1 MSLERVLIAGVLGL
15 LIWVPL
21 PLASNRPW
29 SAALIVLAVGGL
41 LALWG
46 VQMLRD
52 RAPRRWRGIR
62 AGGLGLALLIAAQ
75 AWVAVQIVAGVS
87 SDPGASIEYLALGL
101 AYTGLFALLLGLFT
115 TRKRLNWLLG
125 VLVVSGTLQA
135 FYGALMVLTDL
146 QWLQIGPDSGGV
158 VSGTFVNRNHLAGY
172 LEMTLACGIGLML
185 ALRDDRDFRWHH
197 LAELLIGPKARI
209 RLALIIMVIALV
221 MSHSRMGN
229 AAFFS
234 SLIVM
239 GGFFTLVTPT
249 HRTRNA
255 LILVSV
261 LVIDVLVISQWF
273 GLEELQQ
280 RLADTR
286 FEDEVALV
294 EQADGGTREVVV
306 RRENVDRDDVAV
318 YAWPQLRERP
328 WVGFGAGTFE
338 TSFQRYPGRDV
349 TALFNHAHNDF
360 LQFAI
365 EYGGVGI
372 VPLAGFVVFAFWR
385 ALQPVWQRR
394 SLYRSGVGVGAAMG
408 ILALM
413 IHSAADFNLQI
424 PANAA
429 TFVTLC
435 ALAVLANAHHRRER
449 VKGRSGSGATSGRD

>member
-1 MSLERVLIAGVLGL
+1 MTLERAVIAGVLAL
-15 LIWVPL
+15 LVWLPL

-29 SAALIVLAVGGL
+29 SAALLVMAVGGL
-41 LALWG
+41 LLLWG
-46 VQMLRD
+46 LQVLRD
-52 RAPRRWRGIR
+52 RSPRRWRGLR
-62 AGGLGLALLIAAQ
+62 TGGVGLALLIAAQ
-75 AWVAVQIVAGVS
+75 AWVAVQIATGLTRDS
-87 SDPGASIEYLALGL
+87 GASVEYLALGL
-101 AYTGLFALLLGLFT
+101 AYTGLFALLVGVFT

-185 ALRDDRDFRWHH
+185 ALREDRDFRWHH

-229 AAFFS
+229 TAFFS

-239 GGFFTLVTPT
+239 GGLFTLVTPT

-294 EQADGGTREVVV
+294 EQADGATREVVV

-318 YAWPQLRERP
+318 YAWPQLLERP
-328 WVGFGAGTFE
+328 WQGYGAGSFE
-338 TSFQRYPGRDV
+338 TTFQRFPGRDV
-349 TALFNHAHNDF
+349 TGLFDHAHNDF

-365 EYGGVGI
+365 EYGGVG
-372 VPLAGFVVFAFWR
+372 VLPLAGFVVFAFYR
-385 ALQPVWQRR
+385 ALTPVWQRR

-435 ALAVLANAHHRRER
+435 AIAVLANAHHRGNRRRAR
-449 VKGRSGSGATSGRD
+449 VAGDDGSA

>member
-1 MSLERVLIAGVLGL
+1 MTLERLVIAGVLAL
-15 LIWVPL
+15 LVAVPL

-29 SAALIVLAVGGL
+29 SAALLVLAVGVL
-41 LALWG
+41 LLLWG
-46 VQMLRD
+46 LQVLRD
-52 RAPRRWRGIR
+52 RAPRRWRGVR
-62 AGGLGLALLIAAQ
+62 AGALGLALLLAAQ
-75 AWVAVQIVAGVS
+75 AWVAVQVLTGLS
-87 SDPGASIEYLALGL
+87 RDTGASMQYLALGL

-115 TRKRLNWLLG
+115 TRKRLTALLA

-135 FYGALMVLTDL
+135 FYGALMVLTDFG
-146 QWLQIGPDSGGV
+146 WLQIGPDSGGV

-229 AAFFS
+229 TAFFS
-234 SLIVM
+234 SLIVI
-239 GGFFTLVTPT
+239 GGLFTLATPT
-249 HRTRNA
+249 HRGRNA

-273 GLEELQQ
+273 GLDELQQ

-294 EQADGGTREVVV
+294 EQSDGASREVVV

-328 WVGFGAGTFE
+328 WLGYGAGSFE
-338 TSFQRYPGRDV
+338 TTFQRFPGRDV
-349 TALFNHAHNDF
+349 TGLFDHAHNDF

-365 EYGGVGI
+365 EYGGVGV
-372 VPLAGFVVFAFWR
+372 VPLAGFVLFAFGQ
-385 ALQPVWQRR
+385 ALRPVWQRR

-435 ALAVLANAHHRRER
+435 AIAVLANAHHRGNRRRSR
-449 VKGRSGSGATSGRD
+449 VADDDGSA